1 MTIDILN
8 IKAWVI
14 FLGFLLIFGPMVIL
28 VDFIGSHLNDPLVT
42 ILGIIF
48 LLTFYFL
55 YPLLV
60 GLRLRSLLSSQTRY
74 VTKRDISLILDW
86 CLVLVPYS
94 IMGVVNFRQQVP
106 DLIMMA
112 VGVVGL
118 AGVVRLGSFPAHQ
131 IRSIELKRNAGIWE
145 YVSETFQMIYW
156 PLGVLWMQPRINKIA
171 QEPLK
176 YPNRCR
182 RRRTTNNAFKFC
194 CLF

>member
-8 IKAWVI
+8 IKGWVI
-14 FLGFLLIFGPMVIL
+14 FLGFILIFGPMVIL
-28 VDFIGSHLNDPLVT
+28 VDFIGSHLNDPLIT

-60 GLRLRSLLSSQTRY
+60 GLRLRSLLSSQTHY

-86 CLVLVPYS
+86 CVVLVPYS
-94 IMGVVNFRQQVP
+94 IMGVVNFREQMP
-106 DLIMMA
+106 DFIMVV

-118 AGVVRLGSFPAHQ
+118 VGVVRLGSFPAHQ
-131 IRSIELKRNAGIWE
+131 IRSIELKRNAGSWE

-171 QEPLK
+171 A
-176 YPNRCR
+176 
-182 RRRTTNNAFKFC
+182 RTIKISV
-194 CLF
+194 